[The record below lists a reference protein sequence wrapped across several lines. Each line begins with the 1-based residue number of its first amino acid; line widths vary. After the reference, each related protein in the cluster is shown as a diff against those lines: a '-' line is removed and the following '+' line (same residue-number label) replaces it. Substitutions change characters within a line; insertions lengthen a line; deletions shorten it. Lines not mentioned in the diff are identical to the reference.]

1 MIEYTTYK
9 MGDAEEILVVAVR
22 GHVDNESSKFFFD
35 CLQGM
40 IEEGNKKL
48 VIDLREIDY
57 MSSLALGMLVR
68 ANSRMK
74 KIGGDV
80 KLARV
85 EGLVADILNTVGL
98 NKLFHLYPTVRE
110 ACASFES

>member
-1 MIEYTTYK
+1 MIQYTTYK
-9 MGDAEEILVVAVR
+9 TGNQEEILVVAVR
-22 GHVDNESSKFFFD
+22 GHLDNESSKSFFD
-35 CLQGM
+35 CLQSM
-40 IEEGNKKL
+40 IEEGNTKL
-48 VIDLREIDY
+48 IIDFGEINY

-85 EGLVADILNTVGL
+85 EGFIADIVNTVGL

-110 ACASFES
+110 ASASF